1 VKESETGEL
10 KEIRKIREDPSKE
23 FRDVQGFHD

>member
-10 KEIRKIREDPSKE
+10 KEIKKIREDPSKE
-23 FRDVQGFHD
+23 FRDVQRLS